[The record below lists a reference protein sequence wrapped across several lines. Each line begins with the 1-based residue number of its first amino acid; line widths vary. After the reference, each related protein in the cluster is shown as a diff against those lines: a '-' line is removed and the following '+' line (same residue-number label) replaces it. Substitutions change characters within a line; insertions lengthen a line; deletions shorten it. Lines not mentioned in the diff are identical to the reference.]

1 MADEK
6 MKQLI
11 ESTIRAIMEERKS
24 SVLEVKEIP
33 LEVSARHVHLSQQD
47 LDVLFG
53 KGYNLNIK
61 KQLSQPGEF
70 LAQERI
76 KIATS
81 KGELASVAILGPVRA
96 QTQVELSATYRHTCC
111 THSKRR

>member
-33 LEVSARHVHLSQQD
+33 LEVSARHVH
-47 LDVLFG
+47 
-53 KGYNLNIK
+53 
-61 KQLSQPGEF
+61 
-70 LAQERI
+70 
-76 KIATS
+76 
-81 KGELASVAILGPVRA
+81 
-96 QTQVELSATYRHTCC
+96 
-111 THSKRR
+111 